1 MEICKCLLFDI
12 AMFTV
17 TVQNKSIII
26 LILQVSNFYENQLDK
41 QCCSQARVQESSGLR
56 GGPKSESFFF
66 FFLLFNISGGG
77 GPAQKIAEKT
87 TISNTRATFAYYSFC
102 DNLRLN
108 CTSQSAVIVGC
119 HF

>member
-41 QCCSQARVQESSGLR
+41 QCCSQARVQESSGPR
-56 GGPKSESFFF
+56 HPKSESFFF
-66 FFLLFNISGGG
+66 FFCFLIFQGGG

-87 TISNTRATFAYYSFC
+87 IFSTKKVAKY
-102 DNLRLN
+102 
-108 CTSQSAVIVGC
+108 G
-119 HF
+119 